1 MACPVFDIGIAFY
14 IDPLQEYPELLVATT
29 RGAGLLP
36 VS

>member
-1 MACPVFDIGIAFY
+1 MACPVFDVGIASY
-14 IDPLQEYPELLVATT
+14 VGPLQEYSEPSVVTT

>member
-1 MACPVFDIGIAFY
+1 MACLVIDVGIAFY
-14 IDPLQEYPELLVATT
+14 IDPLQEYPEPSVVTT